1 MAAFILNGNSCRRV
15 LICYNF
21 AITSVEIFNSFPF
34 TKETCLTLTENL
46 QRCPA
51 LRVRPERP

>member
-21 AITSVEIFNSFPF
+21 AITSVEIFNSFRF
-34 TKETCLTLTENL
+34 TKETCLTPTENL
-46 QRCPA
+46 QRCP
-51 LRVRPERP
+51 E